1 MTNRKPTMK
10 ELIKGFIK
18 RTPLY
23 FPLRNAL
30 IKQANRS
37 AFKTWERNGRPA
49 PPPHLE
55 KQRIIESYAKQY
67 DLKALVETGT
77 YYGDMVEAMKNSF
90 ERVYSI
96 ELSPMLYAYARKRF
110 RRDSHVE
117 LFCGDSGQ
125 ELEKLVPKLDR
136 PALFWLDAHYSA
148 GVTARADKDTP
159 IFEELSHILN
169 SIERRHVIIIDDAR
183 CFGTNPAYPSIDELT
198 KFVQLKRPE
207 TEIVLTMDS
216 IRITPTL

>member
-1 MTNRKPTMK
+1 MIKIIK
-10 ELIKGFIK
+10 GLIKIK

-23 FPLRNAL
+23 FPLRNIF
-30 IKQANRS
+30 IKQANRN
-37 AFKTWERNGRPA
+37 ALKAWEKVGRPA

-55 KQRIIESYAKQY
+55 KQRVIKFYAKQY
-67 DLKALVETGT
+67 GLKVLVETGT
-77 YYGDMVEAMKNSF
+77 YYGDMVEALKNSF

-96 ELSPMLYAYARKRF
+96 ELSPMLYAYAKKRF

-125 ELEKLVPKLDR
+125 ELEKLVPTLKQ

-159 IFEELSHILN
+159 IFEELSNILN
-169 SIERRHVIIIDDAR
+169 SKERRHVIIIDDAR
-183 CFGTNPAYPSIDELT
+183 CFGANPDYPSIDELT
-198 KFVQLKRPE
+198 KFVRLKYPE
-207 TEIVLTMDS
+207 VGIVIAMDS
-216 IRITPTL
+216 IRITPMRRL